1 MKKEAI
7 VDRIEGK
14 VAVLLTDDEEEI
26 HIPAA
31 WFDDMHEGMAIDM
44 EFTENPER
52 EKESMESA
60 EDLLADIKKMNGII
74 IKGLQRCNHYCGLFY
89 YGNLLRCHISFAAGR
104 AAA

>member
-44 EFTENPER
+44 ENPER

-60 EDLLADIKKMNGII
+60 EDLLADIKKMNGIE
-74 IKGLQRCNHYCGLFY
+74 
-89 YGNLLRCHISFAAGR
+89 
-104 AAA
+104 

>member
-31 WFDDMHEGMAIDM
+31 WFDDMHEGWPSTWNSPKILKGKR
-44 EFTENPER
+44 NPWNPP
-52 EKESMESA
+52 KTFW
-60 EDLLADIKKMNGII
+60 
-74 IKGLQRCNHYCGLFY
+74 Q
-89 YGNLLRCHISFAAGR
+89 ISR
-104 AAA
+104 K

>member
-44 EFTENPER
+44 EFTEILKGKRNPWNPP
-52 EKESMESA
+52 KTFW
-60 EDLLADIKKMNGII
+60 
-74 IKGLQRCNHYCGLFY
+74 Q
-89 YGNLLRCHISFAAGR
+89 ISR
-104 AAA
+104 K

>member
-52 EKESMESA
+52 ERNPWNPPKTFW
-60 EDLLADIKKMNGII
+60 
-74 IKGLQRCNHYCGLFY
+74 Q
-89 YGNLLRCHISFAAGR
+89 ISR
-104 AAA
+104 K